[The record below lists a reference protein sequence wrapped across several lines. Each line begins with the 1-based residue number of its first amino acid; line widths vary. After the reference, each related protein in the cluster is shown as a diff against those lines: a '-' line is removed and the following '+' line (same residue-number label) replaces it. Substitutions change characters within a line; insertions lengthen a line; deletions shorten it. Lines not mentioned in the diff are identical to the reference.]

1 MRDEEIIVLG
11 KWTEKLLSK
20 IIHESASIKGA
31 GERIAF
37 LSGQFTG
44 TKYMEGTL
52 KGGLDSAEVFVIN
65 LDEMDCF
72 TFIEYIEAMRMSGSY
87 DEFKA
92 NLKDV
97 RYCSGMVAFGKRNH
111 FFTDWRLYNAGH
123 IDDATRHIGG
133 RNTEKC
139 MKTLNK
145 KKGGGLFLPGIP
157 ISDREVYYIPARHIG
172 GDIMNGLKTGDY
184 IGIYSED
191 SGLDVSHAGIFIRDG
206 ENTILRHASSSP
218 GLRKVVDQDFPGY
231 VSSRPGIIVLR
242 PK

>member
-11 KWTEKLLSK
+11 KWTEGLLSQ
-20 IIHESASIKGA
+20 IMNESASIKRA

-37 LSGQFTG
+37 FSRQFIG

-52 KGGLDSAEVFVIN
+52 KGGMNTAEVFVIN
-65 LDEMDCF
+65 LDEMDCL

-92 NLKDV
+92 NLRDV
-97 RYCSGMVAFGKRNH
+97 RYCSGMVAFEKRNH
-111 FFTDWRLYNAGH
+111 FFTDWRLCNSRH
-123 IDDATRHIGG
+123 IDDATRLIGG

-139 MKTLNK
+139 LKALNK

-157 ISDREVYYIPARHIG
+157 ISEREVYYIPARHIG
-172 GDIMNGLKTGDY
+172 GDVMKRLKTGDY

-191 SGLDVSHAGIFIRDG
+191 SGLDVSHAGIFIRKG
-206 ENTILRHASSSP
+206 EYTILRHASSSQE
-218 GLRKVVDQDFPGY
+218 LRGVVDQDFPEY
-231 VSSRPGIIVLR
+231 VSARPGIIVLR